1 MELPDLSQM
10 SIWGWLVLAAV
21 VIFSAISIFVVDD
34 EEKKGRNKP
43 GKALGG
49 RPCEESP
56 AAKKDEEDINMDTL
70 ML

>member
-43 GKALGG
+43 GKLCGG